1 MPLMLLFR
9 SPFAYRAYRGQ
20 TQIIRCLPR
29 RRVDAATPP
38 AASIVHCMSF
48 CRSFQAPKSEAAASI
63 LPKPGTGSWQVSG
76 FKWPTSWASQKQR
89 CGWKH
94 VSAYRV
100 CHLMLCWN
108 FSRKRCV
115 KKAQNTKL
123 WIHSLTTSIQR
134 TCPPLQSFPQSCGLA
149 VWVETWTTLP
159 TDVRTFTGISARD
172 ASAPIRQSMTGWVM
186 WIAWTSGTW
195 SAATAAI
202 TRKKSLMLSTNIC
215 LTSSASSS
223 QTASTRWL
231 LLN

>member
-1 MPLMLLFR
+1 MNMWPDFSICKNIYVSHSYL
-9 SPFAYRAYRGQ
+9 Q
-20 TQIIRCLPR
+20 TTL
-29 RRVDAATPP
+29 APP
-38 AASIVHCMSF
+38 APV
-48 CRSFQAPKSEAAASI
+48 
-63 LPKPGTGSWQVSG
+63 
-76 FKWPTSWASQKQR
+76 PTQPPVLRTHDPNRPHPLQSQ
-89 CGWKH
+89 
-94 VSAYRV
+94 
-100 CHLMLCWN
+100 
-108 FSRKRCV
+108 
-115 KKAQNTKL
+115 
-123 WIHSLTTSIQR
+123 TTWIQR

-186 WIAWTSGTW
+186 WIARTSGTW